1 MTQNRRTPPASPS
14 SPWEALRRLWQGVD
28 PRPEGPPRRFSL
40 GGRPAPGSAPGPE
53 TREPPDLSA
62 QVEQN
67 LQRLKTELD
76 AETNS
81 DVVIREFQLA
91 FPSPRKAFVVYIDGL
106 ADRTTVSRDILEPL
120 MLLAKL
126 NPAAAQGNLLAA
138 VEERLAPGAAT
149 SRASTLG
156 GALGLVLTGMTAL
169 FLDGSREALL
179 IESKGWEKR
188 GIERPQEE
196 PGVRGPQDAFTETLR
211 VNTALIRRRLRTPK
225 LTVENL
231 QVGQL
236 SRTDVALIYLRELTN
251 PKLVEEVRRRL
262 RGISIDL
269 VESSG
274 TIEQLIQDQP
284 ASLFT
289 QVLTTERPDRVAGF
303 LAEGYVAILVDTAPF
318 ALVVPTTFT
327 TFFHASEDY
336 YVRWPFATFV
346 RVIRMGAVFL
356 ALFLPAFYVAA
367 TTYHQS
373 MIPTALLLAITAS
386 RENVPFPIPFEV
398 VFMEF
403 SFELVREAGI
413 RIPTLIGPTIGIVG
427 ALILGQAAVA
437 ANLVSPI
444 LVVMVAVTALG
455 SFTIPNYSASF
466 TIRIIRFFMILA
478 AAMLGFYGMA
488 VGVFLLILHLG
499 ALQNFGVPYMS
510 PVGPYRPGAP
520 DILIRGPLYKMEAR
534 PAFLRPQ
541 NPERQAPVARGWDRR
556 PAPGDGGGGDQGA
569 GGPSGRGGDSD
580 PRPSGGSGQ

>member
-1 MTQNRRTPPASPS
+1 
-14 SPWEALRRLWQGVD
+14 
-28 PRPEGPPRRFSL
+28 
-40 GGRPAPGSAPGPE
+40 
-53 TREPPDLSA
+53 
-62 QVEQN
+62 
-67 LQRLKTELD
+67 
-76 AETNS
+76 
-81 DVVIREFQLA
+81 
-91 FPSPRKAFVVYIDGL
+91 
-106 ADRTTVSRDILEPL
+106 
-120 MLLAKL
+120 
-126 NPAAAQGNLLAA
+126 
-138 VEERLAPGAAT
+138 T

-156 GALGLVLTGMTAL
+156 GALDQVLTGMTAL

-196 PGVRGPQDAFTETLR
+196 PGVRGPQDAFIETLR

-262 RGISIDL
+262 RSISLDL
-269 VESSG
+269 VTSSG
-274 TIEQLIQDQP
+274 AIEQLIQDQSN
-284 ASLFT
+284 SLFN

-303 LAEGYVAILVDTAPF
+303 LAEGYVAILVDTSPF

-327 TFFHASEDY
+327 AFFHAPEDY

-346 RVIRMGAVFL
+346 RLIRMGAVFL
-356 ALFLPAFYVAA
+356 TLFLPAFYVAA
-367 TTYHQS
+367 TTYHQA

-398 VFMEF
+398 LFMEF
-403 SFELVREAGI
+403 SFELVREAGV

-427 ALILGQAAVA
+427 ALILGQAAVS

-444 LVVMVAVTALG
+444 LVVVVAVTALG
-455 SFTIPNYSASF
+455 SFAIPNYNASF

-478 AAMLGFYGMA
+478 AALLGFYGMA
-488 VGVFLLILHLG
+488 VEVFLLMLHLG
-499 ALQNFGVPYMS
+499 SLQSFGVPYMS

-541 NPERQAPVARGWDRR
+541 NPERQAPETRGWDQRQ
-556 PAPGDGGGGDQGA
+556 PPGEAGAGGGQETGEAGGDGGAAGPQPPGGD
-569 GGPSGRGGDSD
+569 GR
-580 PRPSGGSGQ
+580 